1 MKRKRSDF
9 PHPMDIQV
17 GRRLRAARLL
27 SGFSQSVLGKHV
39 DLTFQQIQ
47 KYEKGLNRI
56 GASRLQQFAQLLN
69 VPPSYFFE
77 GGLENETP
85 AALPVDGVAD
95 QTSAELYAGGAPSI
109 SDNAAMPS
117 PNRQTVDLVY
127 HFNRIT
133 DPALRASLVHLV
145 KTAASAT
152 EAASLPKQGNSKG

>member
-27 SGFSQSVLGKHV
+27 AGFSQSVLGKHV
-39 DLTFQQIQ
+39 GLTFQQIQ

-77 GGLENETP
+77 GGLEND
-85 AALPVDGVAD
+85 AANDGTLDGA
-95 QTSAELYAGGAPSI
+95 AGNANG
-109 SDNAAMPS
+109 SDMASPS
-117 PNRQTVDLVY
+117 PTRQTVDLVY
-127 HFNRIT
+127 HFNRIS

-145 KTAASAT
+145 KTTASAT
-152 EAASLPKQGNSKG
+152 EAAEQVQSGANKA

>member
-9 PHPMDIQV
+9 PHPMDVQV

-27 SGFSQSVLGKHV
+27 AGFSQSVLGKHV

-77 GGLENETP
+77 GGLDND
-85 AALPVDGVAD
+85 AADGAQAAD
-95 QTSAELYAGGAPSI
+95 GHGGNGAAPSGF
-109 SDNAAMPS
+109 PPPQS
-117 PNRQTVDLVY
+117 PNQQTVDLVH
-127 HFNRIT
+127 HFNRIS
-133 DPALRASLVHLV
+133 DPALRASLVHLI
-145 KTAASAT
+145 KTTASAT
-152 EAASLPKQGNSKG
+152 ESAEASRRGHNKA

>member
-27 SGFSQSVLGKHV
+27 AGFSQSVLGKHV
-39 DLTFQQIQ
+39 SLTFQQIQ

-77 GGLENETP
+77 GGLDNDI
-85 AALPVDGVAD
+85 ANDGSPD
-95 QTSAELYAGGAPSI
+95 GCGQNAGGTDMPGDLAAPS
-109 SDNAAMPS
+109 PT
-117 PNRQTVDLVY
+117 RQTVDLVY
-127 HFNRIT
+127 HFNRIA

-152 EAASLPKQGNSKG
+152 EAAERLQGGAGKA

>member
-1 MKRKRSDF
+1 
-9 PHPMDIQV
+9 MDIQV

-77 GGLENETP
+77 GGLENEP
-85 AALPVDGVAD
+85 AGALPVDGNNGLGNGGDETASLLD
-95 QTSAELYAGGAPSI
+95 GSAT
-109 SDNAAMPS
+109 PS

-152 EAASLPKQGNSKG
+152 EAASQPQRGNGKG